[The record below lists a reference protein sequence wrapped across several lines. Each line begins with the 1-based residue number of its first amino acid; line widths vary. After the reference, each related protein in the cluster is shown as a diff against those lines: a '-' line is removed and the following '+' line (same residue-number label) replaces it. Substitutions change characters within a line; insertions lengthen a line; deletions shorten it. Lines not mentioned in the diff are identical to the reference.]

1 MLRKAYISREHCS
14 HESSDVED
22 RLLDFAARVGK
33 MVDALPAKK
42 KLARH
47 IANQLVRCSSSPG
60 AMYEEAHGAESKADF
75 IHKLSVGLK
84 ELRESHYWLRLTV
97 KSQFLP
103 PRRMERLVDEAS
115 QLCRILAKSVV
126 TAKKRLGVNG
136 QNSQFENLQASTTSD
151 I

>member
-1 MLRKAYISREHCS
+1 MKT
-14 HESSDVED
+14 SDVED

-42 KLARH
+42 KLAWH

-84 ELRESHYWLRLTV
+84 ELRESHYWLRLTDR
-97 KSQFLP
+97 SQFLP
-103 PRRMERLVDEAS
+103 SRRMER
-115 QLCRILAKSVV
+115 
-126 TAKKRLGVNG
+126 
-136 QNSQFENLQASTTSD
+136 
-151 I
+151 

>member
-1 MLRKAYISREHCS
+1 MK
-14 HESSDVED
+14 SSDVED

-126 TAKKRLGVNG
+126 TAKRKLGAVPAESSFSHSNG
-136 QNSQFENLQASTTSD
+136 AQSN

>member
-1 MLRKAYISREHCS
+1 MKST
-14 HESSDVED
+14 DVSE
-22 RLLDFAARVGK
+22 RLLDFASRVGK

-97 KSQFLP
+97 RSQFLP
-103 PRRMERLVDEAS
+103 SRRMERLVDEAD

-126 TAKKRLGVNG
+126 TAKRKLPSAVQVN
-136 QNSQFENLQASTTSD
+136 NSPPIDNSEPSY